1 MWTLNRSARPTTT
14 GPPRVD
20 QLNSYEPAAHGG
32 ATATASANRPVS
44 RHGFSGQVDQVELV
58 DLERKTVATR
68 EEEFL
73 AAVP

>member
-1 MWTLNRSARPTTT
+1 
-14 GPPRVD
+14 
-20 QLNSYEPAAHGG
+20 
-32 ATATASANRPVS
+32 VS
-44 RHGFSGQVDQVELV
+44 RHGLSGQVDQVELV